1 MTSLVAHLK
10 DGKQILKE
18 LPVIE
23 QLSPLVWRLLG
34 GNPGSYTLTG
44 TNTYLVGRGPTRI
57 LIDTGE
63 GEQIYEET
71 LSKGMRQAGCQSL
84 SQIIISHWH
93 HDHLGGVPQV
103 IAMKLGQEREM
114 IVPVRKYMPKTDP
127 KNFGQGEASINPYTL
142 WPKDKFVPMEDG
154 EIINDAGVQLKI
166 MYTPGHANDHVV
178 CVLEEEQSMFT
189 ADNVL
194 GTGTTV
200 FNDLHSYMRSLRLML
215 AEAPKTLYPG
225 HGPVVENGCAT
236 ISAYI
241 EHRLKRI
248 VQAVDVLSGGSG
260 GGVSG
265 VSGGG
270 GSGGGG
276 SGGGGSGG
284 GGSGGGGGV
293 GSARQEDERWTL
305 EKITR
310 AMYLNLDER
319 LIPPAMGNTYQVL
332 DSLLIDGVVEVL
344 PSKSAGGGEGGG
356 GTQRS
361 RDDVWRLIVTREE
374 ALRRMNGTKIDN
386 NNEEEEEEEATPAKM

>member
-18 LPVIE
+18 LPAIE
-23 QLSPLVWRLLG
+23 QLSPLVWRILG

-63 GEQIYEET
+63 GEQIYEKT

-127 KNFGQGEASINPYTL
+127 KNFGQGESSINPYTL

-260 GGVSG
+260 GG
-265 VSGGG
+265 GGG
-270 GSGGGG
+270 GGGGV
-276 SGGGGSGG
+276 
-284 GGSGGGGGV
+284 SGGGGGV
-293 GSARQEDERWTL
+293 GSARQEDEKWTL

-344 PSKSAGGGEGGG
+344 PSVSAGGGE
-356 GTQRS
+356 RS

-374 ALRRMNGTKIDN
+374 ALQRMNGTKIDN
-386 NNEEEEEEEATPAKM
+386 NNGEEEETTPAKM